1 MNSRRWWF
9 LIPAFVLALAVWYGL
24 ASSDVP
30 DGQPPLTAMDLA
42 ALKADFN
49 RASDQTRVIVL
60 LSPT

>member
-1 MNSRRWWF
+1 VNARRWWF
-9 LIPAFVLALAVWYGL
+9 LIPACVVALAVWYGL
-24 ASSDVP
+24 ASSQVP
-30 DGQPPLTAMDLA
+30 DGQPPLAAMDLA